1 MDYEPK
7 EREIGMVFETNES
20 YLFGQR
26 LLKILPD
33 LATGVVGA
41 EFRLDTLF
49 SSRVLRGAVVV
60 VVVGRSFLG
69 GTASVYWIRISRTPD
84 VPGWCR
90 RVRRRMWRVVI
101 PVVGR
106 MEKGRRGRGEAVRR
120 YTA

>member
-7 EREIGMVFETNES
+7 EREIGVVFETDES

-33 LATGVVGA
+33 LATGVVRA

-49 SSRVLRGAVVV
+49 SSRVLRGA